1 MILFETPRLIVRQLQ
16 PEDVDAMFA
25 VYGDPEVV
33 RWVDDGQPLSR
44 DLCAKWIDVSQHN
57 YTSKGFG
64 ASAVIEKATGTF
76 IGCCGIVYAPGG
88 SEPEIIYAFRQ
99 SHWGQ
104 GFASEVV
111 PAMLAYGFGTCHLP
125 EIYATIFPENL
136 TSARVLIKA
145 GMSWLRDDLNEDGT
159 TTAVYI
165 QVQYS
170 A

>member
-1 MILFETPRLIVRQLQ
+1 MILFETLRLTVRQLQ

-25 VYGDPEVV
+25 IYGDPEVV

-64 ASAVIEKATGTF
+64 VSAVIEKATGTF
-76 IGCCGIVYAPGG
+76 IGCCGIIYAPGG
-88 SEPEIIYAFRQ
+88 SEPEIIYAFRP

-111 PAMLAYGFGTCHLP
+111 PAMLAYGFDTCHLP
-125 EIYATIFPENL
+125 DIYATIFPENL
-136 TSARVLIKA
+136 ASARVLTKA
-145 GMSWLRDDLNEDGT
+145 GMSWLRDDFNEDGT
-159 TTAVYI
+159 TTAVYV
-165 QVQYS
+165 QVQRR
-170 A
+170 